1 MYLAQRQRLF
11 FYPDTNPVWQDD
23 GDVSEVTL
31 EQFVDMKQCGGTA
44 NEDPNDHDVLIVTGP
59 SRRERYVIIS
69 ETQRQS
75 WELYYALKR

>member
-1 MYLAQRQRLF
+1 MYLAQRQLLF
-11 FYPDTNPVWQDD
+11 FSPDRIPVWQND

-31 EQFVDMKQCGGTA
+31 EQLVDKKQCGGTA
-44 NEDPNDHDVLIVTGP
+44 SEDPNDRDVLIVTGP

-69 ETQRQS
+69 ETQRQA